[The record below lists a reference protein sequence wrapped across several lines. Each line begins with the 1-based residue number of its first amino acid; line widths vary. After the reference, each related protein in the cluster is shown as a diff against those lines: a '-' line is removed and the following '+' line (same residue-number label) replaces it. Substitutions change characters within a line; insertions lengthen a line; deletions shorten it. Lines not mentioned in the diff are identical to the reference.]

1 MFCNSARFDWFQKS
15 KKVFLLFENKNLFF
29 VRYLA
34 VQPWLSWKIAIFY
47 YAFDFRY
54 ANLQQKKSWTKLKN
68 EQKIHYNYLTKLQAI
83 SMASEAELAHWLAL
97 VTLASMGSS
106 SISRE
111 FSVSLPV
118 SICWLITS
126 RRPCPLKGW
135 LISRLTKLE

>member
-1 MFCNSARFDWFQKS
+1 MKIDSGCTDKFLEIFDHIQRYAWFDWFQKS
-15 KKVFLLFENKNLFF
+15 KQVWQHLLFFETKSYFF
-29 VRYLA
+29 V
-34 VQPWLSWKIAIFY
+34 W
-47 YAFDFRY
+47 
-54 ANLQQKKSWTKLKN
+54 SWTKLKN
-68 EQKIHYNYLTKLQAI
+68 VQKIQYNYLTKLQAI